1 MDKLTNG
8 LNDKIDGNLAEVAK
22 LVNDE
27 SERLSTHTG
36 KVEGEMRE
44 ELAALRSNMN
54 NVEADAAAKARES
67 SEGHEKQLAELKMAV
82 EEEKMLRGQ
91 GRYSVQS

>member
-1 MDKLTNG
+1 MK
-8 LNDKIDGNLAEVAK
+8 
-22 LVNDE
+22 
-27 SERLSTHTG
+27 
-36 KVEGEMRE
+36 E

-54 NVEADAAAKARES
+54 SIEADVAAKARED

-91 GRYSVQS
+91 GGNSVLS

>member
-1 MDKLTNG
+1 MFP
-8 LNDKIDGNLAEVAK
+8 LNWAP
-22 LVNDE
+22 
-27 SERLSTHTG
+27 ERLSAQTG
-36 KVEGEMRE
+36 KVEGEMKE

-54 NVEADAAAKARES
+54 SIEADVAAKARED

-91 GRYSVQS
+91 GGNSVLS

>member
-1 MDKLTNG
+1 MDKLKNG
-8 LNDKIDGNLAEVAK
+8 LNDKIDGNLAEVVK

-54 NVEADAAAKARES
+54 NIEADAAAKARES

-91 GRYSVQS
+91 GRYLVQS